1 MSLSAPAHS
10 PLVHAAARRP
20 AATVALD
27 LRLAGRVAAVAVE
40 RRGALA
46 AWAVVAGGDD
56 PVALAR
62 RALRELRVRPRR
74 ISVLL
79 GAAGSGGTLETQVAV
94 LGAAKARPLDDV
106 RTGSETRADAV
117 ESLAAEAVLGYGAEP
132 ATRNGTPAQI
142 RLGAE
147 STTRYGEDA
156 VSRRGTDAVTGI
168 GANAVAKY
176 DEDAANRYGTEAV
189 PGDGAEAPGEAAIV
203 AALFAEGYERLR
215 EPAVAALP
223 LSRDAW
229 LVAAC
234 EEAAIEALAAGL
246 VAESGLEP
254 AFVVDQML
262 AAADLA
268 AGAATVD
275 SGEID
280 EHGET
285 ALLIAADPP
294 ASARFVRALPAT
306 LDLAAAARECR
317 ESLAAAGCA
326 PGAAVEVRGPRAAA
340 LSRLLAEGGVAARV
354 EAPPACGGERLPA
367 VCGLAWRLALQ
378 PGVPALA
385 SPRSDRRRA
394 SLAWAR
400 RAARI
405 AVAVAALGALLMA
418 AGLWLLW
425 VSAARNRA
433 LMAQAAGETR
443 LVAQLRAI
451 GALAEEAGR
460 RRNELAGQ
468 AAPWPRLAAV
478 VGALA
483 RQLPPEVAWERLR
496 IADGALELE
505 ASAAGAA
512 ALARLATLRHA
523 LERSPGIANLSW
535 SAPTG
540 DPHGNR
546 VRQVFRAVIGAP

>member
-1 MSLSAPAHS
+1 MSLSAPAPS

-27 LRLAGRVAAVAVE
+27 LRLAGRVAAVAAVTVDG
-40 RRGALA
+40 RGALA
-46 AWAVVAGGDD
+46 AWAVVSGGGD

-94 LGAAKARPLDDV
+94 LGAAEARLLDGVGTESRPNVVDSLGANV
-106 RTGSETRADAV
+106 MPGSG
-117 ESLAAEAVLGYGAEP
+117 AEAATRNGAAAQTRIGAEP
-132 ATRNGTPAQI
+132 ATKY
-142 RLGAE
+142 GA
-147 STTRYGEDA
+147 G
-156 VSRRGTDAVTGI
+156 
-168 GANAVAKY
+168 
-176 DEDAANRYGTEAV
+176 
-189 PGDGAEAPGEAAIV
+189 APGEAAIV

-246 VAESGLEP
+246 VAENGLEP

-262 AAADLA
+262 AAADVE

-294 ASARFVRALPAT
+294 ASTRFVRALPAT

-326 PGAAVEVRGPRAAA
+326 PDVGVDVRGPRGAA
-340 LSRLLAEGGVAARV
+340 LSRLLAEGGVAVRA
-354 EAPPACGGERLPA
+354 EALPACGGERLPA
-367 VCGLAWRLALQ
+367 ICGLAWRLALR
-378 PGVPALA
+378 PAVPALA

-400 RAARI
+400 RAARS

-418 AGLWLLW
+418 AGLWLHW
-425 VSAARNRA
+425 ESAARNRA
-433 LMAQAAGETR
+433 LVAQAAGEDR

-460 RRNELAGQ
+460 RRDQLAGQ
-468 AAPWPRLAAV
+468 AAPWPRLAEV